1 MIRSAHRIAVL
12 VLAATCA
19 VAAACSSTTDSPAQP
34 ASTTAPVQA
43 TRSAPASPTAQ
54 AAAHVDPC
62 ALLTPADGQTAL
74 HKPLGAGR
82 KVSTGDLDECAYDSA
97 GPLVVA
103 VLRSPFTA
111 ESLKQFIASQNAGP
125 YAATTGLAVPL
136 AGLGD
141 AAYSIDKAGI
151 VEVLKGQTVISVTS
165 VSTAM
170 SKQVAQAVLPHLP

>member
-1 MIRSAHRIAVL
+1 VTRPAPYIAVGL
-12 VLAATCA
+12 L
-19 VAAACSSTTDSPAQP
+19 AAACAVTAACSGTTNSPAQP
-34 ASTTAPVQA
+34 AATTAPAQA
-43 TRSAPASPTAQ
+43 TPAAPTAQ
-54 AAAHVDPC
+54 PAAHVDPC
-62 ALLTPADGQTAL
+62 ALLTPAEGQAAL

-82 KVSTGDLDECAYDSA
+82 KVSAGDLDECAYDSA
-97 GPLVVA
+97 GPLIVA

-111 ESLKQFIASQNAGP
+111 ESLKRLIASQNAGP
-125 YAATTGLAVPL
+125 YVKTTGLAVPL

-165 VSTAM
+165 GSTAT